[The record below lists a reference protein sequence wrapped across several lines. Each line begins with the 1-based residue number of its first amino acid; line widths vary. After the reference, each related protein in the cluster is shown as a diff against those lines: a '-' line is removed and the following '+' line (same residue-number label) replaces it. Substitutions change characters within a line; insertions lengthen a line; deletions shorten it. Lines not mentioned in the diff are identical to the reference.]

1 MKIIFIL
8 GKYRPNKC
16 GISDYVKLLS
26 EKLGFNSEIM
36 QYCPSTGLSKA
47 FNSFGE
53 ADFFSIQFAPYSF
66 STSGFSNQGLVI
78 LAKSL
83 RNKKLHINFHE
94 IWIGAYPNAS
104 WKERII
110 GWFQKREILNFINT
124 SKPSVITCSNSA
136 AMDRM
141 KQAGINVKYLYLFG
155 NIPYFQNGKNSCSN
169 ELQVAF
175 FGTSY
180 AKFPYELLAWKLK
193 DISNKFNKSV
203 QLKVIGRQR
212 EGDGLEQIK
221 KISRTNGFTVFQMGE
236 CSEIEIS
243 KEFQNCDL
251 GISTTPYDVLGKS
264 GATAAMLEHGLPV
277 LAYDDADTP
286 KKELFIMEQFK
297 DQVFLLNDINL
308 TGRLD
313 LFMQKPRKNFFD
325 GVAYTLNNMLE
336 LTT

>member
-26 EKLGFNSEIM
+26 EKLGSNSRISS
-36 QYCPSTGLSKA
+36 YCPSTGLSKA

-66 STSGFSNQGLVI
+66 STTGFSNQGLVI

-83 RNKKLHINFHE
+83 RDKKLHINFHE
-94 IWIGAYPNAS
+94 IWIGAYPDAS

-136 AMDRM
+136 AMNRM

-155 NIPYFQNGKNSCSN
+155 NIPYFQIAKNSCSN
-169 ELQVAF
+169 KLQVAF

-180 AKFPYELLAWKLK
+180 AKFPYELLARKLK

-203 QLKVIGRQR
+203 QLNVIGRQR
-212 EGDGLEQIK
+212 ESDGLEQIK

-286 KKELFIMEQFK
+286 KKELFVMEQFK

-308 TGRLD
+308 IDRLVS
-313 LFMQKPRKNFFD
+313 FMQKPRKNFFD
-325 GVAYTLNNMLE
+325 GVVHTLNNMLK